1 MKEKINKGLD
11 RRQFLGA
18 LGVLAL
24 NACAPAQ
31 EFDPRISITLQNIL
45 SQFHNSIS
53 ELAFEN
59 ELTQTGGVA
68 GTKQID
74 NCFFRADTSFYHENE
89 KLGCDQATIA
99 RYLECSSNFP
109 QVNLLRRPEKPT
121 FGFGRTIT
129 QLSERG
135 FVQRSYIEDF
145 IMQMHDASL
154 CFYTNYGMGF
164 EVDLNSQD
172 CVMFTTNVQH
182 LSNYD
187 RSIQTKNSGFSFE
200 PEFELSLNDMS
211 FYRALA
217 SSLYEY

>member
-1 MKEKINKGLD
+1 MNKKTNTGLD

-18 LGVLAL
+18 LGAL
-24 NACAPAQ
+24 TVQACAPAQ
-31 EFDPRISITLQNIL
+31 EFDPRISTTLENIL

-53 ELAFEN
+53 ELAFAK
-59 ELTQTGGVA
+59 ELAQSGGVA

-74 NCFFRADTSFYHENE
+74 NCFFRADASFYHENK

-109 QVNLLRRPEKPT
+109 QVTLLRRPEKPT

-154 CFYTNYGMGF
+154 FFYTNYGMGF
-164 EVDLNSQD
+164 ELDLNSQD
-172 CVMFTTNVQH
+172 CVMFTTYVQH

-187 RSIQTKNSGFSFE
+187 RSIQTKNPGFSFE
-200 PEFELSLNDMS
+200 PEFDASLNDMS

-217 SSLYEY
+217 SQLYEY